1 MQSREKLSDSEKRKE
16 STASQLAKAYRDAAP
31 YLNIGWFFLI
41 SILLFLWLGKKLD
54 EYFLTEPLFLLTG
67 TLLGFLL
74 GFVNLY
80 RTYLF
85 LKKKK

>member
-16 STASQLAKAYRDAAP
+16 STAFQLAKAYRDAAP

-54 EYFLTEPLFLLTG
+54 EYLLTEPLFLLTG

-74 GFVNLY
+74 GFLNLY
-80 RTYLF
+80 KTYTF